1 MSSDAEM
8 CSFIKVESNAQDQ
21 DQVKL
26 SESESWAEDTSE
38 LLITSINYS
47 HTNMYIS
54 LKITDSVSLE
64 ICSSI
69 SSYRFLWWRGALD
82 CGDIS
87 LHVYFSPPH
96 SAGTHSSS
104 LFQKFI
110 IEARICGFSHSVCSR
125 AKDALSSNGATSAV
139 FFCCCCMSRARL
151 RRLLAWS
158 NANFL
163 MQINHQQLT
172 K

>member
-96 SAGTHSSS
+96 GCWDTLSVAGSLKLGSAAPITLCSSS
-104 LFQKFI
+104 
-110 IEARICGFSHSVCSR
+110 S
-125 AKDALSSNGATSAV
+125 
-139 FFCCCCMSRARL
+139 RL
-151 RRLLAWS
+151 RSLQSRSGRFWLS
-158 NANFL
+158 GCCQSGEFFL
-163 MQINHQQLT
+163 NYAMKMIPGPTSKQIQNLNTT
-172 K
+172 KWH